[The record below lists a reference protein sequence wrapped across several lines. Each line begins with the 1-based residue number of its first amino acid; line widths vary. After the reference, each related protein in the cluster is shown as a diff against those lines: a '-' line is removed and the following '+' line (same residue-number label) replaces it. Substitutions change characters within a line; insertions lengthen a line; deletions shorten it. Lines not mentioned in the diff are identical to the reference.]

1 MNFEKSTER
10 CGIPFGLY
18 RVDHDYINSLREKDS
33 NILSPD
39 DNDLYCGPVYH
50 VTCECGSFGFFVP
63 VDEKAY
69 NEATAFL
76 AMFSNGILDG
86 IYDYNKM
93 IPIVHERFLTL
104 DTSNEDLVIFCKNGK
119 DEMEKCGEAMITAQK
134 ENKPCP
140 TLMF

>member
-50 VTCECGSFGFFVP
+50 ATCERGSFGFFVP

-93 IPIVHERFLTL
+93 ITIVHERFLTL

-119 DEMEKCGEAMITAQK
+119 DEMEKCGDVIITAKK